1 MIRKFSI
8 KQLSFAIVLVMVG
21 LLAGYVLFSNG
32 HDPETTKTIAYE
44 DEHDHG
50 DENEIAY
57 WTCSMHPQI
66 REDGPGAC
74 PICGMDL
81 IPAYREEREV
91 GDYSMTMTEAAMN
104 LARIRTIPVEKR
116 VPEKQIR
123 LPGRIK
129 VDERRTTNVT
139 AHFPGRIRNLH
150 VDFTGAPIRK
160 GEPMATIYAPELISA
175 QRELLQALRRA
186 ERQPG
191 LAESARE
198 KLRRWELSERQI
210 REIEEKG
217 EVRTDLDILSPVDGF
232 VLSRN
237 IAREQHVVEGS
248 ILFEVADLSYV
259 WAVFE
264 AYAEDIEWISPG
276 DAVTFRM
283 RSRPGEIKKAT
294 VDYIDPA
301 MKPDSRTIGVRA
313 DIENAENTL
322 KPEMLVSGEISSK
335 LAEEALMVPATAVL
349 WTGPRSIVYVKDA
362 DAEQPFFEVRE
373 VTLGPRSGDFY
384 VIKDGLEEGEDV
396 VYHGTFRVD
405 SEFQL
410 ADRFSMM
417 NRQPGEGVVPVHD
430 HGHEP
435 AEDHDAHDH
444 EGTDM
449 DEPAPDDLQDAV
461 DADFREEFTSLIH
474 EYLRLHE
481 ALFDSDPQR
490 GAAAGEAFMQT
501 LTDIGAHRLTGDA
514 HMAWMAFYNDL
525 ESHGAPIGNRDDL
538 ETMRHDFRMVS
549 DVLIDAV
556 LSLGAG
562 IDLYKQY
569 CPMAFDSE
577 GAYWLNDV
585 PEIQNPYLSEAMPG
599 CGEVTEELDAA
610 ASAQS
615 GHLAENAM

>member
-1 MIRKFSI
+1 MIRQFSTKKI
-8 KQLSFAIVLVMVG
+8 PVAIALILVG

-32 HDPETTKTIAYE
+32 HDPETTETIAHE
-44 DEHDHG
+44 DEHDH
-50 DENEIAY
+50 ENEDEIAY

-91 GDYSMTMTEAAMN
+91 GDYSMTMTEAAMK
-104 LARIRTIPVEKR
+104 LARIRTTPVEKR

-129 VDERRTTNVT
+129 VDERRTTKVT
-139 AHFPGRIRNLH
+139 AHFPGRIRDLH
-150 VDFTGAPIRK
+150 IDFTGAPIRK
-160 GEPMATIYAPELISA
+160 GEPMATIYSPELISA
-175 QRELLQALRRA
+175 QRELLEALRRA
-186 ERQPG
+186 DRQPG

-198 KLRRWELSERQI
+198 KLRRWELSDQQI
-210 REIEEKG
+210 REIEEQG
-217 EVRTDLDILSPVDGF
+217 EVRTDIAILSPVDGF
-232 VLSRN
+232 VLARN
-237 IAREQHVVEGS
+237 IAREQHVAEGS
-248 ILFEVADLSYV
+248 ILFEVADLSHV

-264 AYAEDIEWISPG
+264 AYADDIEWISAG
-276 DAVTFRM
+276 DAVTFQM
-283 RSRPGEIKKAT
+283 RSRPGEIKEAT
-294 VDYIDPA
+294 VDYIDPV

-313 DIENAENTL
+313 DIENAENALT
-322 KPEMLVSGEISSK
+322 PEMLVSGRISAK

-349 WTGPRSIVYVKDA
+349 WTGPRSIVYVKDT

-384 VIKDGLEEGEDV
+384 VIKDGVEEGEVV

-435 AEDHDAHDH
+435 AADTDDH
-444 EGTDM
+444 EHEEADMDM
-449 DEPAPDDLQDAV
+449 DEPAPDDLRDAV
-461 DADFREEFTSLIH
+461 DADFREEFTDLVH
-474 EYLRLHE
+474 EYLQLHE
-481 ALFDSDPQR
+481 ALFDSDLQR
-490 GAAAGEAFMQT
+490 AGAAGEAFIQS

-514 HMAWMAFYNDL
+514 HMAWMGFYNDL
-525 ESHGAPIGNRDDL
+525 ESHAAPIGDRDDL
-538 ETMRHDFRMVS
+538 ETIRHDFRMVS

-556 LSLGAG
+556 LALGSG

-569 CPMAFDSE
+569 CPMAFDNE
-577 GAYWLNDV
+577 GAYWLNDA
-585 PEIQNPYLSEAMPG
+585 PEIQNPYLPETMPG
-599 CGEVTEELDAA
+599 CGEVTEDLDAA
-610 ASAQS
+610 P
-615 GHLAENAM
+615 